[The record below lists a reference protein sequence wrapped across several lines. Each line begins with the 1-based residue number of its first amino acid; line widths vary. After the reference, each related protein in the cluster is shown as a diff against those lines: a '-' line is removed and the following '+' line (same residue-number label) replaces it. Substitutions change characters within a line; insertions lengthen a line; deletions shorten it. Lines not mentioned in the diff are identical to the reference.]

1 MTPRLWKAGATHAV
15 LITLVLLI
23 TFPVVY
29 AVIVSTLS
37 FQQAYV
43 YPPRL
48 VPGTELWHNMVE
60 AWNRV
65 NMGRVFFVTS
75 VISVGTA
82 VVKIVLS
89 LMAAFAYTHF
99 RFRGRA
105 LLFPMTMV
113 TQMLPLPVRILP
125 TYEMMASF
133 HWINSY
139 SALMFPF
146 FASTT
151 GILLFRQF
159 FLTVPRDMTDAARM
173 DGAGPLR
180 YFLDILVPALAHQ
193 HRCAVRHRVH
203 LHVEPVPVAPH
214 RDQHRGHAGGADRDQ
229 DADRH
234 GSDFPGVERHHGR
247 HDHRD
252 AAPARGADGV
262 SQELR
267 GGDRDANP
275 EIAGMHLRTFYA
287 AALRTLHYPEK

>member
-1 MTPRLWKAGATHAV
+1 MRPRSWKAGATHVALIAV
-15 LITLVLLI
+15 VLFV

-29 AVIVSTLS
+29 AMIVSTLS

-48 VPGTELWHNMVE
+48 VPGTELWHNVVE
-60 AWNRV
+60 AWHRV
-65 NMGRVFFVTS
+65 HMGRLFFVTS

-82 VVKIVLS
+82 VVKIILS

-105 LLFPMTMV
+105 LLFPMTMI

-125 TYEMMASF
+125 TYEMMADF

-180 YFLDILVPALAHQ
+180 YFLDILVPL
-193 HRCAVRHRVH
+193 
-203 LHVEPVPVAPH
+203 
-214 RDQHRGHAGGADRDQ
+214 
-229 DADRH
+229 
-234 GSDFPGVERHHGR
+234 S
-247 HDHRD
+247 
-252 AAPARGADGV
+252 
-262 SQELR
+262 
-267 GGDRDANP
+267 
-275 EIAGMHLRTFYA
+275 RTNI
-287 AALRTLHYPEK
+287 AALFVIEFIYMWSQYLWPLIVTNTADMRVVQIGIKMLIATDQISPAWNVIMAGTLVAMLPPLVVLIALRKSFAEGIAMQTQK